1 MNGKIA
7 ERAMDRKSASLPMI
21 FVHVHYPEVWEEM
34 ACEIAQLCDIPFGL
48 VLTHSG
54 EAPLARPQTP
64 CLAFYKEIV
73 TANRGR
79 DVLPFLQALR
89 ADLPPFEVGL
99 KLHTKRS
106 PHRHDGAQWRQFLT
120 ASLLEHNAAV
130 PQQKG
135 PGAYHLMVE
144 EPRIG
149 IIAPQ
154 GHLLPL
160 LGRVALNGP
169 SMARMLAAIGIDM
182 PLTELD
188 TYRFAA
194 STMFWFRREA
204 LASFINP
211 ALDELFETEA
221 SQLDGTAAHAAE
233 RLFSLVCEEEGYL
246 STAMEAVQPLT
257 SAVREAIRKAQTS
270 GGDGVLPVSN
280 LREISEQA
288 FIEADNPF
296 AMPLA
301 SFWGRHRKLLLL
313 AHLTYRHVPSPI
325 WRTAR
330 RLIRWYTRRGMSDH
344 LA

>member
-1 MNGKIA
+1 
-7 ERAMDRKSASLPMI
+7 MDHTSASLPMI
-21 FVHVHYPEVWEEM
+21 FVHVHYPDIWEDM
-34 ACEIAQLCDIPFGL
+34 AHEIAQLCDIPFGL
-48 VLTHSG
+48 VLTHNG
-54 EAPLARPQTP
+54 EAPLACPQTP

-73 TANRGR
+73 TVNRGR

-89 ADLPPFEVGL
+89 SDLPAFDIGL

-120 ASLLEHNAAV
+120 ASLLSHNTAQS
-130 PQQKG
+130 QQKG
-135 PGAYHLMVE
+135 PGAYHLMLE

-169 SMARMLAAIGIDM
+169 PMARMLSALGIDM
-182 PLTELD
+182 PLAELD
-188 TYRFAA
+188 NHRFAA
-194 STMFWFRREA
+194 STMFWFRRTA

-211 ALDELFETEA
+211 ALDELFEPEA

-233 RLFSLVCEEEGYL
+233 RLFSLVCEKEGFIA
-246 STAMEAVQPLT
+246 TAIEAVQPLT
-257 SAVREAIRKAQTS
+257 LAVHEAQNKPHAS
-270 GGDGVLPVSN
+270 GGDERLPASA
-280 LREISEQA
+280 LRELSEQA
-288 FIEADNPF
+288 FMKADNPF

-301 SFWGRHRKLLLL
+301 SFWAQHRKLLLL
-313 AHLTYRHVPSPI
+313 AHLTYRHVPSPV
-325 WRTAR
+325 WRTMR
-330 RLIRWYTRRGMSDH
+330 RMIRWYTGRGTNDR